1 MKIVSVVGARP
12 NFMKMASLAQ
22 AFSASGGIQN
32 VLVHTGQHYDNAMS
46 QVFFDEL
53 KLPKP
58 DVHLD
63 VGSGTHAMQTA
74 AILTRFEPVLDA
86 EKPDA
91 VVVVGDVNSTMAC
104 ALAAAKKHVP
114 VAHVESGLRS
124 FDRRM
129 PEEINRVV
137 ADHLSQ
143 WLFTSEPSGAQNLK
157 KEGIER
163 GVHFVGNTMID
174 CLKMHQAAAKKRN
187 AARQLDL
194 DRYGLVTL
202 HRPENVDAPAQLE
215 KLVAMVET
223 AAKRMPLVV
232 PIHPRTKKQLEQY
245 GHFKRLQDHANIRMV
260 EPLGYLDFLS
270 LQMHAAFVLTDS
282 GGIQEETTFLNV
294 PCLTLR
300 SNTERPVT
308 VLQGSNTLI
317 GLERAALEKALDAIE
332 NRTYKQAATPEK
344 WDGQAGKRIA
354 KILGESAA

>member
-12 NFMKMASLAQ
+12 NFMKMASLSQ
-22 AFSASGGIQN
+22 AFSASGNIQN
-32 VLVHTGQHYDNAMS
+32 VLVHTGQHYDSAMS

-53 KLPKP
+53 ELPKP
-58 DVHLD
+58 DVHLE

-74 AILTRFEPVLDA
+74 AILTRFEPVLDS

-91 VVVVGDVNSTMAC
+91 IVVVGDVNSTMAC

-124 FDRRM
+124 YDRRM

-143 WLFTSEPSGAQNLK
+143 WLFTSEPSGAENLR
-157 KEGIER
+157 KEGIDR

-174 CLKMHQAAAKKRN
+174 CLKMHQKAAQKRD
-187 AARQLDL
+187 AAHNLDV

-202 HRPENVDAPAQLE
+202 HRAENVDDPVQLE
-215 KLVAMVET
+215 KLVAMVEA
-223 AAKRMPLVV
+223 AAKRMELVV
-232 PIHPRTKKQLEQY
+232 PIHPRTKKQLEQN
-245 GHFKRLQDHANIRMV
+245 GHFGRLQENAQVRMV

-270 LQMHAAFVLTDS
+270 LQMDAAFVLTDS

-294 PCLTLR
+294 PCLTMR

-308 VLQGSNTLI
+308 VLEGSNTLV
-317 GLERAALEKALDAIE
+317 GLDRAALEKALDAIE
-332 NRTYKQAATPEK
+332 NKTYKQARVPEK
-344 WDGQAGKRIA
+344 WDGLAGARIA
-354 KILGESAA
+354 KILEGSES